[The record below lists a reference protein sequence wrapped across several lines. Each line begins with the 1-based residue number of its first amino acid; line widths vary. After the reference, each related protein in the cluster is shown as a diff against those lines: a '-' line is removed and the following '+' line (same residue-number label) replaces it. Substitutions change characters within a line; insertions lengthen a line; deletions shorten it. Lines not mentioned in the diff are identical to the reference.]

1 MPYIIKQWSC
11 NFRTWPR
18 FTNTCNIRLNKK
30 VFLWGNVHCNTK
42 IENWN
47 FRVHTKFKELDMEY
61 LCNTD
66 IILDKNV
73 IKNIEN
79 VSFDRYKRKWHL

>member
-1 MPYIIKQWSC
+1 MQGIQPIS
-11 NFRTWPR
+11 PH
-18 FTNTCNIRLNKK
+18 
-30 VFLWGNVHCNTK
+30 VHCNTK
-42 IENWN
+42 IKNWN

-66 IILDKNV
+66 IFLDKNV

-79 VSFDRYKRKWHL
+79 VSFDRYKRKWHDDLMLK

>member
-1 MPYIIKQWSC
+1 MYM
-11 NFRTWPR
+11 R
-18 FTNTCNIRLNKK
+18 FFK
-30 VFLWGNVHCNTK
+30 
-42 IENWN
+42 NWN

-79 VSFDRYKRKWHL
+79 VSFYIYKRKWHDDLMLN